1 MRLPNFTVWFIIAVF
16 FIGGITI
23 FIYEHL
29 RFSPFALQVDF
40 EVVKEYLFDRH
51 VDLFDPILRNQFR
64 VQQIQFDQRL
74 TVYGF
79 ALKIS
84 DALTLLNDGTTRI
97 EVPLRRIDKVLPL
110 RFKYI
115 SGEVV
120 VVESVCD
127 VPEGS
132 VLLSI
137 NGIPIEQVLKKYSK
151 FYPNLGE
158 FESKYSFVDKQ
169 LQYYLKIIDA
179 SSVQITY
186 RLPENNT
193 QRIAYLKGVE
203 PFPTKKS
210 VIDVYKSQDTIFVK
224 INTFKVSSKEDM
236 INISQQFEQVAQE
249 STETSKIIFDL
260 RYASDGDDTIP
271 SFILSH
277 LVNQPVNLYPSLYT
291 RHKDKLIKKEQIPI
305 TPSQN
310 RIKGSVYF
318 LIDNTCFYRPH
329 RTILAFVSEY
339 SLGKI
344 ISSSQQYTIPKEFY
358 VDEFWRVLPN
368 TRSYI
373 VFPTGKVVL
382 EKIPTVF
389 SYDQINLTYKEL
401 TDKNMY
407 TKYLEN
413 LKIHKNFDIY
423 N

>member
-16 FIGGITI
+16 FVGWLAI
-23 FIYEHL
+23 FIYEHF

-51 VDLFDPILRNQFR
+51 VDLFNPILRNQFR

-74 TVYGF
+74 TAYGF

-84 DALTLLNDGTTRI
+84 DVLAFLNDGTTRI

-151 FYPNLGE
+151 FYPNLDE

-186 RLPENNT
+186 RLPETNT

-203 PFPTKKS
+203 SFPTKKS

-236 INISQQFEQVAQE
+236 AQISQQFERIAQE

-271 SFILSH
+271 SIILSY
-277 LVNQPVNLYPSLYT
+277 LVDQPVDLYPSLYV
-291 RHKDKLIKKEQIPI
+291 RYKNKLIKKQQIPI

-310 RIKGSVYF
+310 KIKGLVYF
-318 LIDNTCFYRPH
+318 LVDNSCFYKPH
-329 RTILAFVSEY
+329 KTILAFVSEY

-344 ISSSQQYTIPKEFY
+344 ICSSHQYTIPKEFY
-358 VDEFWRVLPN
+358 VDEFWKVLPN
-368 TRSYI
+368 TKSYI

-382 EKIPTVF
+382 EKKPTVF
-389 SYDQINLTYKEL
+389 LHNEIDLTYREL
-401 TDKNMY
+401 INKNTY
-407 TKYLEN
+407 TKYLE
-413 LKIHKNFDIY
+413 KIKIPRNFDLY

>member
-16 FIGGITI
+16 FVGWLAI
-23 FIYEHL
+23 FIYEHF

-51 VDLFDPILRNQFR
+51 VDLFNPILRNQFR

-74 TVYGF
+74 TAYGF

-84 DALTLLNDGTTRI
+84 DVLTFLNDGTTRI

-186 RLPENNT
+186 RLPETNT

-203 PFPTKKS
+203 SFPTKKS

-236 INISQQFEQVAQE
+236 AQISQQFERIAQE

-271 SFILSH
+271 SIILSY
-277 LVNQPVNLYPSLYT
+277 LVDQPVDLYPSLYV
-291 RHKDKLIKKEQIPI
+291 RYKNKLIKKQQIPI

-310 RIKGSVYF
+310 KIKGLVYF
-318 LIDNTCFYRPH
+318 LVDNSCFYKPH
-329 RTILAFVSEY
+329 KTILAFVSEY

-344 ISSSQQYTIPKEFY
+344 ICSSHQYTIPKEFY
-358 VDEFWRVLPN
+358 VDEFWKVLPN
-368 TRSYI
+368 TKSYI

-382 EKIPTVF
+382 EKKPTVF
-389 SYDQINLTYKEL
+389 LHNEIALTYREL
-401 TDKNMY
+401 TNKNTY
-407 TKYLEN
+407 TKYLE
-413 LKIHKNFDIY
+413 KIKIPRNFDLY